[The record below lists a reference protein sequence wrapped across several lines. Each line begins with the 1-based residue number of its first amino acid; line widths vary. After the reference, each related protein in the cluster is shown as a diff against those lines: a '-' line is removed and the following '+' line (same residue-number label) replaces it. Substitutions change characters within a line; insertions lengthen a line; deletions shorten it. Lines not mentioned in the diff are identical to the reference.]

1 MDTSALDY
9 VVTECKALLDTR
21 FPDGSEHGA
30 AAMLLEDGTVVTGTA
45 PDMPNA
51 AVEVC
56 HEIEPYC
63 AAHRL
68 DLRVVA
74 SVCLHRRAD
83 GSVVVLSPCGV
94 CRERLAAYG
103 PDVLAA
109 VAGRDD
115 PTVLVWKRLA
125 DLMPDYWLTAL
136 TDDVHPGWLR

>member
-9 VVTECKALLDTR
+9 VVTECKALLETR

-74 SVCLHRRAD
+74 SVCCLLYTSPSPRD
-83 GSVVVLSPCGV
+83 LSTS
-94 CRERLAAYG
+94 R
-103 PDVLAA
+103 
-109 VAGRDD
+109 
-115 PTVLVWKRLA
+115 
-125 DLMPDYWLTAL
+125 MPSSA
-136 TDDVHPGWLR
+136 